1 VVIGITKYFHYPNW
15 IFGTNFGGRIDYSNS
30 RFACYQGGGLLASS
44 QTPTAHV
51 SIAAELRKLA
61 SGKGETFRTYLGG
74 TAQYTADMTSPERRC
89 ERTVASAS
97 LKCIYK
103 WNQGAFLEHSSDG
116 NGVSFYRGSMYSLV
130 GAGPMN
136 GYKAYWGHN
145 LPGNGQLFLMLC
157 MNTNEVDDQATWY
170 DGQGYPK
177 LDEKTPEETFGV
189 ACETQEGYVVST
201 TTLPPDVEVPWLH
214 KRWYVILIAIL
225 VPAIAAVAIIIACFC
240 CRFRGV
246 DDELKWLVH
255 MVLREVSDE
264 PFYAIDRVMESTMM
278 TAR

>member
-1 VVIGITKYFHYPNW
+1 CK
-15 IFGTNFGGRIDYSNS
+15 RS
-30 RFACYQGGGLLASS
+30 
-44 QTPTAHV
+44 
-51 SIAAELRKLA
+51 
-61 SGKGETFRTYLGG
+61 
-74 TAQYTADMTSPERRC
+74 
-89 ERTVASAS
+89 VALAS

-116 NGVSFYRGSMYSLV
+116 NGVSFYRGSMYSLI

-145 LPGNGQLFLMLC
+145 LPGNGQLFLILS
-157 MNTNEVDDQATWY
+157 MNTKEVDDQATWY
-170 DGQGYPK
+170 DGQGIAKYDK
-177 LDEKTPEETFGV
+177 KTPKKTFGV

-240 CRFRGV
+240 RCRGV
-246 DDELKWLVH
+246 DDELKWVVP

-264 PFYAIDRVMESTMM
+264 PFYAIDRGDGIYNDDGQMM
-278 TAR
+278 RHSMLGDEVPRTSFSGSEEAEVPKVIRNQETTVYDDGDVF